1 MRYIECAAQI
11 TVIVSDRH
19 FPNRSMRLR
28 LTELEERMKKPSKA
42 PRRGIAIL
50 CLLLSAVTTLSLTAC
65 NTTFDAEN
73 SAAEE
78 AAPVVQQESETT
90 AVSTDP
96 LQFDTPNI
104 PDDGTSEGYI
114 STVDPGV
121 YIYKGM
127 TLELSG
133 ASDSAAQDYA
143 SAISEFKSA
152 CPDVT
157 VYNMVVPVHTE
168 FALPKRIIDSG
179 VNSTSQLQNIKTIY
193 TSYTADVKP
202 INCYNTLNRHS
213 GEYIYF
219 NTDHHWTGLGAYYA
233 YQAFCEQTDQT
244 ALDVD
249 VCTEHK
255 IEGFEGS
262 FFDTGSD
269 LTPDTVSYWTLPYET
284 RAACAVESGDEPYNA
299 DIFIEG
305 LEGANAYITFI
316 GGDSALFIEYNDNL
330 NSGKKIAVVKESYG
344 NAFVPWLTNNYD
356 EVHVIDSRHFTGSV
370 KDYLSEN
377 GITEI
382 LFMNNIMSA
391 NNPFMVDGIREIF

>member
-1 MRYIECAAQI
+1 
-11 TVIVSDRH
+11 
-19 FPNRSMRLR
+19 
-28 LTELEERMKKPSKA
+28 MKKPSKA
-42 PRRGIAIL
+42 PRHGIAIL
-50 CLLLSAVTTLSLTAC
+50 CLLLSAVTALSLTAC
-65 NTTFDAEN
+65 KKTVDAEN
-73 SAAEE
+73 SATEE
-78 AAPVVQQESETT
+78 AAPVVQQEPEAT

-104 PDDGTSEGYI
+104 PDDGISEGYI
-114 STVDPGV
+114 SNVDPGV

-157 VYNMVVPVHTE
+157 VYSMVVPTHTE
-168 FALPKRIIDSG
+168 YALPQRIIDSG
-179 VNSTSQLQNIKTIY
+179 VNSTSQLQNIKTVY
-193 TSYTADVKP
+193 GSYTADVKP
-202 INCYNTLNRHS
+202 INCYNTLNRHNS
-213 GEYIYF
+213 EYIYF

-233 YQAFCEQTDQT
+233 YQAFCEQTGQT
-244 ALDVD
+244 ALDISA
-249 VCTEHK
+249 CTEHK

-284 RAACAVESGDEPYNA
+284 RAACAVESGDEPYDT

-305 LEGANAYITFI
+305 LEGVNAYITFI
-316 GGDSALFIEYNDNL
+316 GGDSALFVEYNDNL
-330 NSGKKIAVVKESYG
+330 NSGKKLAVVKESYG

-377 GITEI
+377 GITEV

-391 NNPFMVDGIREIF
+391 NNPFMVDGIREII